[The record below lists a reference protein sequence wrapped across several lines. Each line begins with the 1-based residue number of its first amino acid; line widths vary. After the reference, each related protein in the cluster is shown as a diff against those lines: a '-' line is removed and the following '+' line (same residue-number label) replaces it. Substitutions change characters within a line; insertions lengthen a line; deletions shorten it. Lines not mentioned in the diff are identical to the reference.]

1 MSYTLGSPIALGT
14 QRPQPMAVGPRRG
27 QLTRGFTSS
36 FPVTVNMV
44 ERPNGVHTAGESRG
58 VKLTTFPRGTSRP
71 PLPWVG
77 AAHIPALTQ
86 QEQHSEERDA
96 GVEVGQV
103 ALPEV
108 CGRQGGGGGQ
118 DAAGLCAPLPTH
130 SAQCCPDAHPPP
142 PPSPAPT
149 IEGLPAHS
157 VVTSDGRGHPDHAQ
171 HQQCQQQQHHRRLIH
186 AGHDALQ
193 DEDQHRAGEVG
204 GMGGAQGG
212 GQHPWGCIPSW
223 ILQTPLTP

>member
-108 CGRQGGGGGQ
+108 CGRQGGGGGSGCSR
-118 DAAGLCAPLPTH
+118 ALCTPPNTFSPVLPR
-130 SAQCCPDAHPPP
+130 CP
-142 PPSPAPT
+142 PPSPP
-149 IEGLPAHS
+149 LPS
-157 VVTSDGRGHPDHAQ
+157 T
-171 HQQCQQQQHHRRLIH
+171 HHRGT
-186 AGHDALQ
+186 AGSQ
-193 DEDQHRAGEVG
+193 RRYQ
-204 GMGGAQGG
+204 
-212 GQHPWGCIPSW
+212 
-223 ILQTPLTP
+223 

>member
-108 CGRQGGGGGQ
+108 CGRQGGGGGVRMQ
-118 DAAGLCAPLPTH
+118 QGSVHPSQHIQPSAAPMPTPL
-130 SAQCCPDAHPPP
+130 PPP
-142 PPSPAPT
+142 P
-149 IEGLPAHS
+149 
-157 VVTSDGRGHPDHAQ
+157 
-171 HQQCQQQQHHRRLIH
+171 
-186 AGHDALQ
+186 
-193 DEDQHRAGEVG
+193 
-204 GMGGAQGG
+204 
-212 GQHPWGCIPSW
+212 QHPP
-223 ILQTPLTP
+223 